1 MSDIMRMNGMN
12 PSGFPIQ
19 IHEDINIGLT
29 MDAPDVREISDGL
42 GGKCFVAVAQIG
54 SIFGSEV
61 DGELRGIG
69 RTREIAIERLKQ
81 EQKNLADSLWA

>member
-1 MSDIMRMNGMN
+1 MSDIMRINGMD
-12 PSGFPIQ
+12 PSGLPIQ
-19 IHEDINIGLT
+19 IHENINIGLT
-29 MDAPDVREISDGL
+29 MDQPDVREISDGL

-61 DGELRGIG
+61 NGELRGIG
-69 RTREIAIERLKQ
+69 RTREIALDRLKQ